1 MTEKDAQLTE
11 TSPVYNVSQ
20 LPVEMQAMFEIEK
33 ARIESHDKRTDVAL
47 RAIEASEADS
57 KRMFDYHVMKLQSD
71 NDIKTK
77 KLAIAKNIVYA
88 SCAIG
93 MIVIVV
99 LFSALFL
106 GNEVQSQTASEVLK
120 GIGHAI
126 GGIGA
131 YLLLKMGFNTITNNG
146 QDG

>member
-33 ARIESHDKRTDVAL
+33 ARIEKNRRRFT

-146 QDG
+146 QDE

>member
-1 MTEKDAQLTE
+1 MTEKNAELTK

-33 ARIESHDKRTDVAL
+33 ARIEKNRRRFT

-146 QDG
+146 QDE